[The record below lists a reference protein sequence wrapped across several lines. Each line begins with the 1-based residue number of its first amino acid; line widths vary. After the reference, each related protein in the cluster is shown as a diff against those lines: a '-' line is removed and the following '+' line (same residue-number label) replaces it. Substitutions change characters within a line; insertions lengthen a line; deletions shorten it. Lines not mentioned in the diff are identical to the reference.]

1 MHKTILANVMIFVTI
16 FENKGFTNFL
26 LMNKIKIKKS
36 NTISFVNDCQG
47 VKCKA
52 SPKQPQSLTTS
63 K

>member
-1 MHKTILANVMIFVTI
+1 MILVTA

-26 LMNKIKIKKS
+26 LMNKIRIKKS
-36 NTISFVNDCQG
+36 KTISFEKDCQG